1 MTNTEPNTEPGR
13 WARLVALG
21 RLGQGGAGRH
31 VAQLGGGT
39 AVVMVVGILAQLVM
53 GFLYTEQDYG
63 VFSNLVS
70 FATVV
75 AMLATLRLEMA
86 IPLADDE
93 QEADDLARLAL
104 VLASGLSLVL
114 VPLALVVTLVGEG
127 VPPAFRV
134 SVQVAPFVVWSSAG
148 FAVLRGHLSRRQQFR
163 QISDANVAGSLAT
176 AGAQLGLGQ
185 AGFKGSGLS
194 IGYGLGRLLSTAM
207 MLRASGLPL
216 RGPVRFGLLR
226 RWSQIPT
233 WTLVPAMLNALTVG
247 GVAMV
252 MTALY
257 GVGFAG
263 QFGFVQRL
271 LSMPVALLG
280 QAVASVFYTRFA
292 AMHRAEQDTS
302 RHMVRLARVLLWIG
316 LVIFVPIT
324 LLGREAFVLAWP
336 DHKWETAGYI
346 SGILA
351 PWLMVNFVSSPLSG
365 YATVKN
371 EVRRLFALAWL
382 EAGVRF
388 PALALGLFVGGPMLG
403 VQVYSLAGLAI
414 CLYWTIWVMRLSGA
428 STGTA
433 WRVVAWPLL
442 LILAAWGFS
451 LVGRDALGM
460 TGYVAC
466 ALAVSASAAV
476 LGGVGVVRALRA

>member
-1 MTNTEPNTEPGR
+1 MTSTEPRREPGR

-39 AVVMVVGILAQLVM
+39 VVVMIVGVVAQLVI
-53 GFLYTEQDYG
+53 GVIYSDEDYG
-63 VFSNLVS
+63 VFANLVS

-75 AMLATLRLEMA
+75 AMLATFRLEMA
-86 IPLADDE
+86 IPLADDVE
-93 QEADDLARLAL
+93 EAEDLARLAL
-104 VLASGLSLVL
+104 ALASALSLVL
-114 VPLALVVTLVGEG
+114 IPLALVLTLAGDSIP
-127 VPPAFRV
+127 VPFRV
-134 SVQVAPFVVWSSAG
+134 SVQVAPFVVWASAG

-163 QISDANVAGSLAT
+163 QMSDANVVGSVAM
-176 AGAQLGLGQ
+176 AGAQIGLGRAGFLASGLGL
-185 AGFKGSGLS
+185 
-194 IGYGLGRLLSTAM
+194 GYGLGRLLSCGM
-207 MLRASGLPL
+207 MLRASGLKL
-216 RGPVRFGLLR
+216 RGPVRYGLLR
-226 RWSQIPT
+226 RWSHIPT

-247 GVAMV
+247 GVALV

-271 LSMPVALLG
+271 LSVPVALLG

-302 RHMVRLARVLLWIG
+302 HHMVRLARVLLWIA
-316 LVIFVPIT
+316 LVIFMPIT

-351 PWLMVNFVSSPLSG
+351 PWLMVNFASSPLSG

-371 EVRRLFALAWL
+371 EVRRLFALAWI
-382 EAGVRF
+382 EAGLRF
-388 PALALGLFVGGPMLG
+388 PALALGLVIGGPMLG
-403 VQVYSLAGLAI
+403 VQVYSLMGLLI
-414 CLYWTIWVMRLSGA
+414 CLYWIIWVIRLSGA
-428 STGTA
+428 STRTA
-433 WRVVAWPLL
+433 WGVVAWPLL
-442 LILAAWGFS
+442 LIVAAWGFS
-451 LVGRDALGM
+451 QVGRDALGM
-460 TGYVAC
+460 TAYVAC
-466 ALAVSASAAV
+466 SLAASAAAAV
-476 LGGVGVVRALRA
+476 LGGVGVLRALRA